1 MAASD
6 AKPYPKKNEAFRVTF
21 PIFDDDGDLV
31 SGAAGLDS
39 EISKDGGTFV
49 DCTNEATEIAT
60 SSGMYYLDLTAT
72 EMNADTVTIIVKT
85 STSGAKTTPIVL
97 YPVEDGDIPVN
108 VRQWMGSVPNSLQS
122 GRVDSYIGAKDN
134 TVGLST
140 QEKADANAEMDTALA
155 DYDGPT
161 KAELDVAQTA
171 IQSDIAALD
180 FDAVAI
186 DTYVYWDNVNGDDAN
201 DGLPGSPV
209 QTWSRVNTLLG
220 SRNLRK
226 VFCVTSGTDYAIS
239 NHLTGIEVRAGSI
252 YQRVNLGN
260 RTYIKCEFFNL
271 TPVGAWGS
279 SSENNNVFHRCNI
292 DGSQYY
298 HRATYVECLLS
309 GTIKIDHNF
318 SLGDK
323 ITFIDC
329 RQGAYDAGY
338 VVLES
343 TYYNN
348 VQIEIYDFIG
358 KLKIGKIDN
367 GSVDC
372 LIDIRGELILED
384 TVTGGNWNIS
394 GTGKFTDNSTG
405 TTVDTSAFIDVESGM
420 VSKSL
425 AAQAQTDVENAATN
439 ALNAYDPP
447 TKAELDTV
455 ESNIRGAD
463 GDTLKTLSDQM
474 DDVSTFDPATDTVDV
489 GKLGGDAALLT
500 RLKESVS
507 TIIKGTAQS
516 GTLTTSE
523 MTTDLTEATNDH
535 FNDRIIIWI
544 TGTLTGQAAQ
554 ITDYD
559 GTSKKL
565 TFTPVTEAPLAN
577 DEFIIV

>member
-85 STSGAKTTPIVL
+85 STSGAKTTPIVM
-97 YPVEDGDIPVN
+97 YPVEDGDIPVD
-108 VRQWMGSVPNSLQS
+108 VRQWMGSAPNSLQS
-122 GRVDSYIGAKDN
+122 GRVDSYLGAKDSA
-134 TVGLST
+134 VGLST

-161 KAELDVAQTA
+161 KAELDTAQAA
-171 IQSDIAALD
+171 IQSDIAGIS
-180 FDAVAI
+180 FDPIEI
-186 DTYVYWDNVNGDDAN
+186 DEYVYWDNVNGDDAN
-201 DGLPGSPV
+201 DGLPGTPV
-209 QTWSRVNTLLG
+209 ETWSRVYALLG

-226 VFCVTSGTDYAIS
+226 VFILASGTDYIIAD
-239 NHLTGIEVRAGSI
+239 HLTGIEIRTASM

-260 RTYIKCEFFNL
+260 RTYIKCEFFSL

-279 SSENNNVFHRCNI
+279 NSENNNVFYNCNI
-292 DGSQYY
+292 DGSQFY
-298 HRATYVECLLS
+298 HRATYIRCLLS
-309 GTIKIDHNF
+309 GTIKIDGNF
-318 SLGDK
+318 AQIK
-323 ITFIDC
+323 FIDC
-329 RQGAYDAGY
+329 RQSDYDEGY
-338 VVLES
+338 VTVDGVFYTHQKL
-343 TYYNN
+343 
-348 VQIEIYDFIG
+348 EIYDFVGRLRVINF
-358 KLKIGKIDN
+358 DN
-367 GSVDC
+367 WGADC
-372 LIDIRGELILED
+372 FININGELVFESSITD
-384 TVTGGNWNIS
+384 GQWQIS
-394 GTGKFTDNSTG
+394 GIGKFTDNSSG
-405 TTVDTSAFIDVESGM
+405 TTIDTSAFIDVEGGI

-439 ALNAYDPP
+439 ALNTYDPP
-447 TKAELDTV
+447 TKAELDMT

-463 GDTLKTLSDQM
+463 SDTLKTLSDQI
-474 DDVSTFDPATDTVDV
+474 DGVSTFDPATETVDV
-489 GKLGGDAALLT
+489 GKLGGDAVLLT
-500 RLKESVS
+500 RLKESVG

-516 GTLTTSE
+516 GTLSTSE

-535 FNDRIIIWI
+535 YNDRIIIWI

-559 GTSKKL
+559 GTAKKL
-565 TFTPVTEAPLAN
+565 TFTPVTEAALVG

>member
-39 EISKDGGTFV
+39 EISKDGGTFT

-60 SSGMYYLDLTAT
+60 SSGMYFLDLTAT

-97 YPVEDGDIPVN
+97 YPVEDGDIPVD
-108 VRQWMGSVPNSLQS
+108 VRQWMGSAPNSLQS
-122 GRVDSYIGAKDN
+122 GRMDSYIGAKDSA
-134 TVGLST
+134 VGLST

-161 KAELDVAQTA
+161 KAELDAAQTA
-171 IQSDIAALD
+171 IQNDIAALD

-201 DGLPGSPV
+201 EGLPGAPV
-209 QTWSRVNTLLG
+209 QTWSRVNALLG

-226 VFCVTSGTDYAIS
+226 VFCITSGTDYVIGD
-239 NHLTGIEVRAGSI
+239 HLTGIEIRAGSI

-279 SSENNNVFHRCNI
+279 SSENNNVFHHCNI

-329 RQGAYDAGY
+329 RQSAYDAGY

-358 KLKIGKIDN
+358 KLKIGKIAN

-372 LIDIRGELILED
+372 LVDIRGELILES

-394 GTGKFTDNSTG
+394 GTGKFTDNSSG
-405 TTVDTSAFIDVESGM
+405 TTVDTSAFIDVEGGM

-447 TKAELDTV
+447 TKAELDTA

-463 GDTLKTLSDQM
+463 SDTLKTLSDQI

-500 RLKESVS
+500 RLKESVG

-523 MTTDLTEATNDH
+523 MTTNLTEATNDH
-535 FNDRIIIWI
+535 YNDRIIIWI

-559 GTSKKL
+559 GTAKKL
-565 TFTPVTEAPLAN
+565 TFTPVTEAPIAN

>member
-108 VRQWMGSVPNSLQS
+108 VRQWMGSAPNSLQS
-122 GRVDSYIGAKDN
+122 GRVDSYLGAKDSA
-134 TVGLST
+134 VGLST
-140 QEKADANAEMDTALA
+140 QEKADANAEMDTALS

-161 KAELDVAQTA
+161 KAELDSAQAA
-171 IQSDIAALD
+171 IQSDIAGIS
-180 FDAVAI
+180 FDPVEI
-186 DTYVYWDNVNGDDAN
+186 DEYVYWDNVNGNDAN

-209 QTWSRVNTLLG
+209 ETWSRVYALLG

-226 VFCVTSGTDYAIS
+226 VFILASGTDYVIAD
-239 NHLTGIEVRAGSI
+239 HLTGIEVRTASM

-260 RTYIKCEFFNL
+260 RTYIKCEFFSL

-279 SSENNNVFHRCNI
+279 TSENNNVFYNCNI
-292 DGSQYY
+292 DGSQFY
-298 HRATYVECLLS
+298 HRATYVKCLLS
-309 GTIKIDHNF
+309 GTIKID
-318 SLGDK
+318 GDFAR
-323 ITFIDC
+323 IQFIDC
-329 RQGAYDAGY
+329 RQINYDNGGY
-338 VVLES
+338 VIIES
-343 TYYNN
+343 NFYNN
-348 VQIEIYDFIG
+348 IYLEIYNFIG
-358 KLKIGKIDN
+358 RLKIGKIGN
-367 GSVDC
+367 GGRDIPV
-372 LIDIRGELILED
+372 DIRGELVLES
-384 TVTGGNWNIS
+384 TITGGDWKIS
-394 GTGKFTDNSTG
+394 GIGKFTDNSAGAATI
-405 TTVDTSAFIDVESGM
+405 DTSAFIDVEGGI

-447 TKAELDTV
+447 TKAELDTA

-463 GDTLKTLSDQM
+463 SDTLKTLSDQI
-474 DDVSTFDPATDTVDV
+474 DGVSTFDPATETVDV
-489 GKLGGDAALLT
+489 GKLGGDAALLA
-500 RLKESVS
+500 RLKESVG

-516 GTLTTSE
+516 GTLSTSE

-535 FNDRIIIWI
+535 YNDRIIIWI

-559 GTSKKL
+559 GTAKKL
-565 TFTPVTEAPLAN
+565 TFTPVTEAPLTS